1 MFIWKSEGV
10 RGRRFEADIWKC
22 PRHLCTWAKLNM
34 QIYVGMGTK
43 MKRNGGRLCFCVRM
57 VAKKILQT
65 TKMITQKP
73 FCANSV
79 FGCFLSHGGTPSHH
93 PFYSGFSMKNIPILG
108 VPHFMLSNEASAPW
122 DRNWDLPWAFLR
134 GALRWKAIGVCWKL
148 RQKNCDPNGRPWQP
162 WVQLVPKNS
171 GTQTPP
177 WVSILSHARFWLWW
191 FWGTPI
197 LGNLQLNYWCCCVSV
212 VGNIAP

>member
-1 MFIWKSEGV
+1 
-10 RGRRFEADIWKC
+10 
-22 PRHLCTWAKLNM
+22 
-34 QIYVGMGTK
+34 

-122 DRNWDLPWAFLR
+122 DRNWDSHEPFFVAHCGGKRLACVGSCAKSTAIRTGGPGSPGFSWSPKFGYPNATMGFNTKSCSFLT
-134 GALRWKAIGVCWKL
+134 LMI
-148 RQKNCDPNGRPWQP
+148 
-162 WVQLVPKNS
+162 
-171 GTQTPP
+171 
-177 WVSILSHARFWLWW
+177 
-191 FWGTPI
+191 WGTPI
-197 LGNLQLNYWCCCVSV
+197 LGTSN
-212 VGNIAP
+212 